1 MERTYCKKKKEA
13 ELKRILNLVGMK
25 KLVEEDCIP
34 EKYLVLEEALQRK
47 DAPKVPDPYLTFDFT
62 TF

>member
-1 MERTYCKKKKEA
+1 
-13 ELKRILNLVGMK
+13 MK